1 MEEIMAKI
9 NCKEIV
15 EYIIDFINAGLDDKT
30 LEELE
35 KHQRDCPECKAFV
48 NTYKKM
54 LQLTGNIKENK
65 FVTPGIRMRLKKCLK
80 LSSNN
85 G

>member
-1 MEEIMAKI
+1 MAKI
-9 NCKEIV
+9 LCREIV
-15 EYIIDFINAGLDDKT
+15 ENIINLIDAELDDKT

-35 KHQRDCPECKAFV
+35 RHQSDCPECKAFV

-54 LQLTGNIKENK
+54 LELTGKIKERK
-65 FVTPGIRMRLKKCLK
+65 FVTPGIRIRLKEFLK
-80 LSSNN
+80 S

>member
-1 MEEIMAKI
+1 MAKI
-9 NCKEIV
+9 KCKEIV
-15 EYIIDFINAGLDDKT
+15 ENIIHLIEAELDDRT

-35 KHQRDCPECKAFV
+35 RHQGNCPECKAFV

-54 LQLTGNIKENK
+54 LELTGKIKERK
-65 FVTPGIRMRLKKCLK
+65 FVTPGIRMRLKECLK
-80 LSSNN
+80 S